1 MIRLAKSSDLKE
13 IKNLTEACAIALQER
28 GIYQWNENYPS
39 EEKLRADI
47 EKKELYLLEKKNL
60 ILGIIVLTPEMDE
73 EYLSIE
79 WLTPNKNNLYVHRL
93 ATHPSIWGEGYGQEL
108 MDFAEK
114 YAGEQGYVSVRLDTF
129 SQNSRNQEFY
139 VKRSYQRLGTI
150 YFPFKSEH
158 PFYCYEKLIG

>member
-47 EKKELYLLEKKNL
+47 EKEELYLLMKKNL
-60 ILGIIVLTPEMDE
+60 ISGIIVLTPEMGE
-73 EYLSIE
+73 EYLPVE
-79 WLTPNKNNLYVHRL
+79 WLIPNENNLYVHRL
-93 ATHPSIWGEGYGQEL
+93 AIHPSVWGEGYGQEL

-114 YAGEQGYVSVRLDTF
+114 YAGEQEYVSVRLDTF

-139 VKRSYQRLGTI
+139 AKRGYQRLGTI
-150 YFPFKSEH
+150 YFHFKSEH